1 MTAAAL
7 ATDLR
12 PVVLE
17 LATGLGLD
25 PDRGPMRRW
34 GVPLAEVTQEQAA
47 ELLAALQERQAAATP
62 PPARLPKPDRETV
75 WAAGVLWRAHAAYLA
90 KQGAAPDFDAAQ
102 LAAALATGP
111 EVDKVDGSTRAG
123 EGPHAA
129 GVSDETPCS
138 GEAKI
143 GEPTR
148 ARA

>member
-1 MTAAAL
+1 MSAAAL

-47 ELLAALQERQAAATP
+47 ELLTALQERQAAAP
-62 PPARLPKPDRETV
+62 PPAAPDRETA

-90 KQGAAPDFDAAQ
+90 KQGTAPDFTAEQ

-111 EVDKVDGSTRAG
+111 KVDKVDTPTRAG
-123 EGPHAA
+123 EE
-129 GVSDETPCS
+129 VM
-138 GEAKI
+138 
-143 GEPTR
+143 R
-148 ARA
+148 